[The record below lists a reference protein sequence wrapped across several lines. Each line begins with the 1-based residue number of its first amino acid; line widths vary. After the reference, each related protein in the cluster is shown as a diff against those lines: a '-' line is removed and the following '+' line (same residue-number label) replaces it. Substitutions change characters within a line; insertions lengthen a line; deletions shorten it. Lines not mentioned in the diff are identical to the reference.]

1 MTVYAIDAVFQM
13 AAVQGGLNKMDFLS
27 RIIFCHWFISRL
39 YVAYTFFF
47 YYHGGVKKLCF
58 TQLLNLMTSSM
69 VDKHPRCQHC
79 GNTWDTI
86 LLNDPEKPLGCSLVS
101 YLQWGS
107 FLGH

>member
-1 MTVYAIDAVFQM
+1 MTVYAIYAVFQM
-13 AAVQGGLNKMDFLS
+13 AAVQGGLNKMGFLS
-27 RIIFCHWFISRL
+27 RIIFCHWFFFQALCGL
-39 YVAYTFFF
+39 YLFF

-69 VDKHPRCQHC
+69 VDKHPRYQHC

-101 YLQWGS
+101 CLQWGS